1 MGHFA
6 TVNLAN
12 SRCFERIKL
21 APRLLYTTLS
31 GGFSGPASRSGVP
44 LEHPPYQQFACLAA
58 GRVENTLPAPP
69 CTVASSQFSV
79 FGDSHWKPETGNWKL

>member
-44 LEHPPYQQFACLAA
+44 LEHPPYQQLPAWLQGELKKPPCPAMYSELPAAA
-58 GRVENTLPAPP
+58 GGV
-69 CTVASSQFSV
+69 S
-79 FGDSHWKPETGNWKL
+79 